1 MNDLPAF
8 GKEGSY
14 TSVPRNLIPKDGR
27 MDPLDI
33 RIMCHLGM
41 CPNVMSFA
49 ARRRPDPAEVAKELK
64 IDGKTVRSRMERWE
78 KTGFIKYY
86 QILPNNNILGIKSSL
101 YLFSFDDIIKK
112 YEAIKKVRLVEGV
125 LSIVNALGLS
135 FGLWLA
141 YEDEEERDKRLSL
154 LAEVTGCQEPPKIT
168 DDAHDPVTTRL
179 SSLDW
184 KIIKCLR
191 HNALKP
197 LSAIAE
203 DCHVTRKTAKLHLE
217 RMIQGNAFYMRAI
230 FDASRVIGLILYAL
244 AAVLDED
251 LKGEALR
258 ELTRMFRENAFAKWE
273 SAGNILFSLWSISA
287 GEPEDSYVKA
297 RNVKGVVHVEVQV
310 VKELI
315 EFPGLVDKLVERKL
329 REVVRS
335 SAPASEAVRL
345 SHEVAPDLR
354 T

>member
-1 MNDLPAF
+1 MNAFPAL
-8 GKEGSY
+8 GKEVSY
-14 TSVPRNLIPKDGR
+14 TSIPRNPTPKDGR

-64 IDGKTVRSRMERWE
+64 IDAKTVKSRMKRWE

-86 QILPNNNILGIKSSL
+86 QILPNNNILGIQSSL
-101 YLFSFDDIIKK
+101 YLFSFDDIVKK

-125 LSIVNALGLS
+125 LSIVNALGIS
-135 FGLWLA
+135 IGLWIA

-154 LAEVTGCQEPPKIT
+154 LCEVTGCQEPPRIT
-168 DDAHDPVTTRL
+168 DDAHDPVTARL

-184 KIIKCLR
+184 RIIKCLR

-197 LSAIAE
+197 LSEVAA
-203 DCHVTRKTAKLHLE
+203 DCNVTRKTAKLHLE

-230 FDASRVIGLILYAL
+230 FDASRVSGLILYAL

-251 LKGEALR
+251 LKQEALR
-258 ELTRMFRENAFAKWE
+258 ELVGIFGESAFAKWE
-273 SAGNILFSLWSISA
+273 SAGNILFSLWSINA
-287 GEPEDSYVKA
+287 GEPEDSYVRA

-315 EFPGLVDKLVERKL
+315 EFPELIDKLVERRL
-329 REVVRS
+329 REMARS
-335 SAPASEAVRL
+335 PFI
-345 SHEVAPDLR
+345 
-354 T
+354 TT

>member
-1 MNDLPAF
+1 MNSLPEF
-8 GKEGSY
+8 GKECYY
-14 TSVPRNLIPKDGR
+14 TSIPRNLTPKDGR

-49 ARRRPDPAEVAKELK
+49 ARRRPDPTEVAKELK

-78 KTGFIKYY
+78 KTGFIKCY

-101 YLFSFDDIIKK
+101 YLFSFDDIVKK
-112 YEAIKKVRLVEGV
+112 YQVIKKVRLVEGV
-125 LSIVNALGLS
+125 LSIVNALGIS

-154 LAEVTGCQEPPKIT
+154 LVEITGCQEPPKIT

-197 LSAIAE
+197 LSTIAE

-230 FDASRVIGLILYAL
+230 FDASRVSGLIFYAL
-244 AAVLDED
+244 AAVVDED
-251 LKGEALR
+251 LKREALR

-273 SAGNILFSLWSISA
+273 SAGNILFSLWSISV

-297 RNVKGVVHVEVQV
+297 RNVKGVMHVEVQV

-315 EFPGLVDKLVERKL
+315 EFPEFVDKLVERRLKEMARSPGL
-329 REVVRS
+329 TTQSIHRSREI
-335 SAPASEAVRL
+335 AA
-345 SHEVAPDLR
+345 
-354 T
+354 